1 MLENRD
7 REREC
12 IYIYMAYEKRREQ
25 ATKTTAQRF
34 FSPWCIFLLALLSFF
49 TIETSYTYSTN
60 QAGFLPQYIE
70 KDKNRSRSYILKNIN
85 SWSVTWS
92 FVTRASATSGPNACL
107 HWSYICHGN
116 CEFVKK
122 REEEGLVHIR
132 GYSHGN
138 GILGKLCRKRKKEKK
153 KKKKEEAQIAIWHR
167 D

>member
-1 MLENRD
+1 MRKEINSVHVLENRD

-49 TIETSYTYSTN
+49 TIETSYTYGTN

-85 SWSVTWS
+85 SWSVTWTWS

-122 REEEGLVHIR
+122 REEEGFGAHPRV
-132 GYSHGN
+132 
-138 GILGKLCRKRKKEKK
+138 
-153 KKKKEEAQIAIWHR
+153 
-167 D
+167 

>member
-1 MLENRD
+1 MLENID

-70 KDKNRSRSYILKNIN
+70 KDKNRSRSYILKNIL
-85 SWSVTWS
+85 SKKKKKKRILIHGRWPGLG
-92 FVTRASATSGPNACL
+92 ALL
-107 HWSYICHGN
+107 HVQVQQVAQTLVYTDHI
-116 CEFVKK
+116 FVKEIANLWKKEKK
-122 REEEGLVHIR
+122 RVLVHIR

-138 GILGKLCRKRKKEKK
+138 GILGKPCR
-153 KKKKEEAQIAIWHR
+153 
-167 D
+167 